1 MGQLQGKKNIGL
13 VRQPQLINMKQN
25 NKEYPQFIIG
35 IFSLEQKGK
44 QILNI
49 ALKILLSQLRD
60 SIGTQEV

>member
-1 MGQLQGKKNIGL
+1 MGQLQGKKSVGL
-13 VRQPQLINMKQN
+13 VRHPQLINLKQN
-25 NKEYPQFIIG
+25 NKKYPQFIVG

-49 ALKILLSQLRD
+49 ALKFLLSQLRD

>member
-1 MGQLQGKKNIGL
+1 MGKLQGKKNVVL
-13 VRQPQLINMKQN
+13 VRHPQLINMKQN
-25 NKEYPQFIIG
+25 NEKYPQFIIG
-35 IFSLEQKGK
+35 IFSLEQKGQ